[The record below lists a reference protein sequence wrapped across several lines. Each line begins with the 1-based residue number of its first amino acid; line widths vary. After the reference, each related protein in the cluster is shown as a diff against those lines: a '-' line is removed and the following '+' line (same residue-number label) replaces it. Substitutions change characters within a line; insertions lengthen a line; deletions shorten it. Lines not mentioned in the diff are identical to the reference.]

1 MIMLLRDLSLAALL
15 LLSTAVFADDSVN
28 TTDTTT
34 DKITDAIVNTAD
46 PQKMDDAIELT
57 KVLAS
62 STRKV
67 VCIDNNLPPTEK
79 H

>member
-28 TTDTTT
+28 TTDTTIET
-34 DKITDAIVNTAD
+34 TTTTTATITD